1 MTARLSL
8 TPQALWKNGA
18 VIKTAPAGNRG
29 LTSRWASRQEALV
42 SIFAPGSDTNTEA
55 RRTAQAVVG

>member
-29 LTSRWASRQEALV
+29 LTSAGTSRQEALM
-42 SIFAPGSDTNTEA
+42 SILPSGSDPNTQA
-55 RRTAQAVVG
+55 RRTAPAVVG